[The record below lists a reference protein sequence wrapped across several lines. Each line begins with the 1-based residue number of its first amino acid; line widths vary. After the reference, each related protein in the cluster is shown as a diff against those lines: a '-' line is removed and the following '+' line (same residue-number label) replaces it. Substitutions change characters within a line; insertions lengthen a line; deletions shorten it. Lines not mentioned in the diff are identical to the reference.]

1 MMLAQCSSSFYPKFM
16 ASLHTNTTNNPSST
30 HIAMPP
36 RLHQLQKQRIM
47 KSDIYEDQESLCLR
61 HSDRLSQVRRMFDDQ
76 TRGTKETL
84 LFIDSLQKL
93 AIDYH
98 FEEEIQA
105 KMHSFYDQRLTI
117 SNGEASSIAE
127 VALLFRLLRQA
138 RYPVSTDVLNRFHDG
153 RGEFMASLSKEMDG
167 LMNLFEASN
176 LNTGGELILYRANQF
191 SSRHL
196 RSYMAS
202 LEPEAAVAIEHVL
215 ETPSHMTLQRF
226 QARKYLDSDN
236 FYHNLHVRELGKMDF
251 TILQSLHQME
261 LKEVTSW
268 WTESDLS
275 QELGFARDQ
284 PLKWHAWIMTS
295 LPNPKFSS
303 YRIVLSKIIAFIYLL
318 DDIFD
323 VEGSIGDLH
332 LFVQAIRR
340 WDDVSMNS
348 LPNYMRACFM
358 ALNSTINEIAQIVL
372 KEHGWNPIK
381 YLKKSWIELSNAFLM
396 EAKWLSKKQVPTMD
410 DYMKIATITCG
421 VPTVLMHMYFLLG
434 HHAKDDLCEDL
445 PSLISCPARI
455 LRLWDDLGSEKDE
468 KQNGRDGSLLA
479 CMMKENPHWSL
490 EIAKEK
496 VMQMIDEA
504 WEELNKESFSSSTST
519 FSQDFVRACLNTAR
533 MVRVMY
539 NYEGHNLPM
548 LKEYINLLLF
558 KQI

>member
-1 MMLAQCSSSFYPKFM
+1 MLVQCSSSFYPKFM
-16 ASLHTNTTNNPSST
+16 ASLHTNNTNNPSST
-30 HIAMPP
+30 HIAMTP

-47 KSDIYEDQESLCLR
+47 KSDIFEDQESLCLR
-61 HSDRLSQVRRMFDDQ
+61 HSDLLSQVRRMFDDQ
-76 TRGTKETL
+76 TRGAKETL

-105 KMHSFYDQRLTI
+105 EMHSLYDQRLPI

-138 RYPVSTDVLNRFHDG
+138 RYPVSTDVLRRFHDG

-176 LNTGGELILYRANQF
+176 LNTGGELILYRANEF
-191 SSRHL
+191 SSHHL

-202 LEPEAAVAIEHVL
+202 LGPEFTVAIEQVL
-215 ETPSHMTLQRF
+215 EAPSHMTLKRF
-226 QARKYLDSDN
+226 KARQYLDRDN

-251 TILQSLHQME
+251 TMLQSLHQKE
-261 LKEVTSW
+261 LKEVT
-268 WTESDLS
+268 
-275 QELGFARDQ
+275 
-284 PLKWHAWIMTS
+284 
-295 LPNPKFSS
+295 
-303 YRIVLSKIIAFIYLL
+303 
-318 DDIFD
+318 
-323 VEGSIGDLH
+323 
-332 LFVQAIRR
+332 R
-340 WDDVSMNS
+340 WDQSSMDS
-348 LPNYMRACFM
+348 LPNYMRACFK
-358 ALNSTINEIAQIVL
+358 ALNRTINEIAEIVL
-372 KEHGWNPIK
+372 KEHGWNPIEH
-381 YLKKSWIELSNAFLM
+381 LKKLWIQLSNAFLV
-396 EAKWLSKKQVPTMD
+396 EAKWLSKDQVPSMD
-410 DYMKIATITCG
+410 DYMKISTITCG
-421 VPTVLMHMYFLLG
+421 VPAALMHMYFLLG
-434 HHAKDDLCEDL
+434 HRAKDDLYKDL

-455 LRLWDDLGSEKDE
+455 LRLWDDLGSAKDE

-490 EIAKEK
+490 EVAKEK

-504 WEELNKESFSSSTST
+504 WEELNKQCFSSSAST
-519 FSQDFVRACLNTAR
+519 FSQDFVRACLNSAR

-539 NYEGHNLPM
+539 NYNEEHNLPM

>member
-1 MMLAQCSSSFYPKFM
+1 MLAQCSSSFYPKFM
-16 ASLHTNTTNNPSST
+16 ASLHTNTTNSPSST

-47 KSDIYEDQESLCLR
+47 KSDIFEDQESLCLR

-76 TRGTKETL
+76 TRGAKETL

-105 KMHSFYDQRLTI
+105 EMHSLYDQRLPI

-138 RYPVSTDVLNRFHDG
+138 RYPVSTDVLRRFHDG

-176 LNTGGELILYRANQF
+176 LNTGGELILYRANEF
-191 SSRHL
+191 SSHHL

-202 LEPEAAVAIEHVL
+202 LGPEFAVTIEHVL

-236 FYHNLHVRELGKMDF
+236 FYHNLHVRELGEMDF
-251 TILQSLHQME
+251 TMLQSLHQKE
-261 LKEVTSW
+261 LKQVTRW
-268 WTESDLS
+268 WKKSGLG

-284 PLKWHAWIMTS
+284 SLKWFTWTMTC

-303 YRIVLSKIIAFIYLL
+303 YRVVLSKIIAFVYLL

-323 VEGSIGDLH
+323 VEGSIDDLH
-332 LFVQAIRR
+332 LFVQAIER
-340 WDDVSMNS
+340 WDHSSMDS
-348 LPNYMRACFM
+348 LPNYMRVCFKE
-358 ALNSTINEIAQIVL
+358 LNSTINEIAEIVL
-372 KEHGWNPIK
+372 KEHGWNPIE
-381 YLKKSWIELSNAFLM
+381 YLKKSWIQLSNAFLV
-396 EAKWLSKKQVPTMD
+396 EAKLLSKDQVPTMD

-421 VPTVLMHMYFLLG
+421 VPAALMHMYFLLG
-434 HHAKDDLCEDL
+434 HRTTNDLCEDL
-445 PSLISCPARI
+445 PSLISCPSRI
-455 LRLWDDLGSEKDE
+455 LRLWDDLGSAKDE
-468 KQNGRDGSLLA
+468 KQIGRDGSLLI

-490 EIAKEK
+490 EVAKEK
-496 VMQMIDEA
+496 VMQMIDEE
-504 WEELNKESFSSSTST
+504 WEELNKECISSSTST
-519 FSQDFVRACLNTAR
+519 FSQDFVTACLNSAR

-539 NYEGHNLPM
+539 NYNEEHNLPM

>member
-1 MMLAQCSSSFYPKFM
+1 MLVAQCSSSFYPKFL
-16 ASLHTNTTNNPSST
+16 ASLHTNNTNSPSST

-47 KSDIYEDQESLCLR
+47 KPDIYEDQESLCLR

-76 TRGTKETL
+76 TRGAKETL

-98 FEEEIQA
+98 FQEEIQA
-105 KMHSFYDQRLTI
+105 EMHSLYDQRLPI

-138 RYPVSTDVLNRFHDG
+138 RYPVSTDVLRRFHDG
-153 RGEFMASLSKEMDG
+153 RGEFIASLSKEMDG

-176 LNTGGELILYRANQF
+176 LNTGGELILYRANEF
-191 SSRHL
+191 SSHHL

-202 LEPEAAVAIEHVL
+202 LGPEFTVAIEQVL
-215 ETPSHMTLQRF
+215 EAPSHMTLKRF
-226 QARKYLDSDN
+226 KARQYLDRDN

-251 TILQSLHQME
+251 TMLQSLHQKE
-261 LKEVTSW
+261 LKEVT
-268 WTESDLS
+268 
-275 QELGFARDQ
+275 
-284 PLKWHAWIMTS
+284 
-295 LPNPKFSS
+295 
-303 YRIVLSKIIAFIYLL
+303 
-318 DDIFD
+318 
-323 VEGSIGDLH
+323 
-332 LFVQAIRR
+332 R
-340 WDDVSMNS
+340 WDQSSMDS
-348 LPNYMRACFM
+348 LPNYMRAWFK
-358 ALNSTINEIAQIVL
+358 ALNSTIDEIAEIVL
-372 KEHGWNPIK
+372 KEHGWNPIEH
-381 YLKKSWIELSNAFLM
+381 LKKLWIQLSNAFLV
-396 EAKWLSKKQVPTMD
+396 EAKWLSKDQVPSMD

-421 VPTVLMHMYFLLG
+421 VPAALMSMYFLLG
-434 HHAKDDLCEDL
+434 HHMKDDLCEDL

-468 KQNGRDGSLLA
+468 KQNGRDGSLLS

-490 EIAKEK
+490 EVAKEK

-504 WEELNKESFSSSTST
+504 WEKLNKESFSSSTST
-519 FSQDFVRACLNTAR
+519 FSQDFVRACLNIAR
-533 MVRVMY
+533 MVIRVMY
-539 NYEGHNLPM
+539 NYNEEHNLPM

>member
-1 MMLAQCSSSFYPKFM
+1 MLVQCSSSFYPKFM
-16 ASLHTNTTNNPSST
+16 ASLHTNNTNNPSST
-30 HIAMPP
+30 HIAMTP

-47 KSDIYEDQESLCLR
+47 KSDIFEDQESLCLR
-61 HSDRLSQVRRMFDDQ
+61 HSDLLSQVRRMFDDQ
-76 TRGTKETL
+76 TRGAKETL

-105 KMHSFYDQRLTI
+105 EMHSLYDQRLPI

-138 RYPVSTDVLNRFHDG
+138 RYPVSTDVLRRFHDG

-176 LNTGGELILYRANQF
+176 LNTGGELILYRANEF
-191 SSRHL
+191 SSHHL

-202 LEPEAAVAIEHVL
+202 LGPEFTVAIEQVL
-215 ETPSHMTLQRF
+215 EAPSHMTLKRF
-226 QARKYLDSDN
+226 KARQYLDRDN

-251 TILQSLHQME
+251 TMLQSLHQKE

-268 WTESDLS
+268 WQMSELS
-275 QELGFARDQ
+275 QELGFARNQ
-284 PLKWHAWIMTS
+284 SLKWYAWTMTS

-303 YRIVLSKIIAFIYLL
+303 YRIVLSKIIAFVYLL

-323 VEGSIGDLH
+323 LEGSIDDLH
-332 LFVQAIRR
+332 LFVQAIQR
-340 WDDVSMNS
+340 WDQSSMDS
-348 LPNYMRACFM
+348 LPNYMRACFK
-358 ALNSTINEIAQIVL
+358 ALNRTINEIAEIVL
-372 KEHGWNPIK
+372 KEHGWNPIEH
-381 YLKKSWIELSNAFLM
+381 LKKLWIQLSNAFLV
-396 EAKWLSKKQVPTMD
+396 EAKWLSKDQVPSMD
-410 DYMKIATITCG
+410 DYMKISTITCG
-421 VPTVLMHMYFLLG
+421 VPAALMHMYFLLG
-434 HHAKDDLCEDL
+434 HRAKDDLYKDL

-455 LRLWDDLGSEKDE
+455 LRLWDDLGSAKDE

-490 EIAKEK
+490 EVAKEK

-504 WEELNKESFSSSTST
+504 WEELNKQCFSSSAST
-519 FSQDFVRACLNTAR
+519 FSQDFVRACLNSAR

-539 NYEGHNLPM
+539 NYNEEHNLPM

>member
-117 SNGEASSIAE
+117 SNGKASSIAE

-261 LKEVTSW
+261 LKEVT
-268 WTESDLS
+268 
-275 QELGFARDQ
+275 
-284 PLKWHAWIMTS
+284 
-295 LPNPKFSS
+295 
-303 YRIVLSKIIAFIYLL
+303 
-318 DDIFD
+318 
-323 VEGSIGDLH
+323 
-332 LFVQAIRR
+332 R

-348 LPNYMRACFM
+348 LPNYMRTCFK

-479 CMMKENPHWSL
+479 CMMKENSHWSL
-490 EIAKEK
+490 EVAKKK

-539 NYEGHNLPM
+539 NYEEHNLPM

>member
-1 MMLAQCSSSFYPKFM
+1 MLAQCSSSFYPKFM

-47 KSDIYEDQESLCLR
+47 KSDIFEDQESLCLR

-76 TRGTKETL
+76 TRGAKETL

-105 KMHSFYDQRLTI
+105 EMHSLYDQRLPI
-117 SNGEASSIAE
+117 SNGEGSSIAE

-138 RYPVSTDVLNRFHDG
+138 RYPISTDVLRRFHDG

-176 LNTGGELILYRANQF
+176 LNTGGELILYRANEF
-191 SSRHL
+191 SSHHL

-202 LEPEAAVAIEHVL
+202 LGPEFAVTIEHVL

-236 FYHNLHVRELGKMDF
+236 FYHNLHVRELGEMDF
-251 TILQSLHQME
+251 TMLQSLHQKE
-261 LKEVTSW
+261 LKEVT
-268 WTESDLS
+268 
-275 QELGFARDQ
+275 RV
-284 PLKWHAWIMTS
+284 
-295 LPNPKFSS
+295 
-303 YRIVLSKIIAFIYLL
+303 VLSKIIAFVYLL

-323 VEGSIGDLH
+323 VEGSIDDLH
-332 LFVQAIRR
+332 LFVQAIER
-340 WDDVSMNS
+340 WDHSSMDS
-348 LPNYMRACFM
+348 LPNYMRVCFKE
-358 ALNSTINEIAQIVL
+358 LNSTINEIAEIVL
-372 KEHGWNPIK
+372 KEHGWNPIE
-381 YLKKSWIELSNAFLM
+381 YLKKSWIQLSNAFLV
-396 EAKWLSKKQVPTMD
+396 EAKLLSKDQVPTMD

-421 VPTVLMHMYFLLG
+421 VPAALMHMYFLLG
-434 HHAKDDLCEDL
+434 HHTTNDLCEDL
-445 PSLISCPARI
+445 PSLISCPSRI
-455 LRLWDDLGSEKDE
+455 LRLWDDLGSTKDE
-468 KQNGRDGSLLA
+468 KQIGRDGSLLI

-490 EIAKEK
+490 EVAKEK
-496 VMQMIDEA
+496 VMQMIEKE
-504 WEELNKESFSSSTST
+504 WEELNKECFSSSTST
-519 FSQDFVRACLNTAR
+519 FSQDFVTACLNSAR

-539 NYEGHNLPM
+539 NYNEEHNLPM